1 MAKINRSTGSD
12 FFLLIVSL
20 FLGFLVWVI
29 IRHQDTEIS
38 TVPVQVKLNN
48 LPPFVVVEDF
58 QPKQVFLVF
67 SFRRADELMIGQSD
81 RYSALIDAME
91 LGNRQI
97 SSTEAEEITLR
108 LQDANI
114 GNPAEVRF
122 LRFKS
127 SREITVKARLR
138 TAKALVR
145 PTFTNSTPE
154 AQVNRDVFIDYDNVI
169 VEPEMVDVA
178 VSEERAR
185 FIATQPLIIATE
197 PIDLAG
203 QIRNLTG
210 RYRLDY
216 TKEPGVFPIP
226 VTGQETVDVLL
237 DIRPFISTVKFRA
250 LPIIIPELPGIDRV
264 DTKPRTVDVEISG
277 PQSIIRSLKQEQIQ
291 VQPQENLLTLDYLG
305 NTMREVVLQVSYSLD
320 VPEVARSLTPTLS
333 TTSALLTFV
342 VNPESPEDTPGIM
355 EMLENPGAIMQPV
368 APAPDDVQTSP
379 TAGVKTEP

>member
-12 FFLLIVSL
+12 FFLLLVSL

-48 LPPFVVVEDF
+48 LPPFVVVEDY

-81 RYSALIDAME
+81 RYSATIDASE

-97 SSTEAEEITLR
+97 STTEAEEITLR
-108 LQDANI
+108 LQDTDI

-127 SREITVKARLR
+127 SREVTVKARLR

-169 VEPEMVDVA
+169 VEPETVDVA

-216 TKEPGVFPIP
+216 TTEPGVFPIP

-237 DIRPFISTVKFRA
+237 DIRPFISTVKFKA
-250 LPIIIPELPGIDRV
+250 LPITIPELPGIDRV

-277 PQSIIRSLKQEQIQ
+277 PQSIIRSLQQEQIR
-291 VQPQENLLTLDYLG
+291 VQSKENLLTLPYLG
-305 NTMREVVLQVSYSLD
+305 NTMREVELQVSYSLD
-320 VPEVARSLTPTLS
+320 VPEVARSLTATLS

-342 VNPESPEDTPGIM
+342 VNPESTEDNPGIL
-355 EMLENPGAIMQPV
+355 EMLEIPGPVLEPV
-368 APAPDDVQTSP
+368 APAVDDSETTP
-379 TAGVKTEP
+379 AADVKTEP